1 MSKTDVKNDSRSLL
15 FQRRLPYCIAMILS
29 QTLSFQIRW
38 LDPVPEI
45 KWIFLRI
52 KLNEYIRIKLNEY
65 MRIKLNEYIRIK
77 LNEYIR
83 IKLNEYIQIKLNEY
97 IQIKLNGY

>member
-1 MSKTDVKNDSRSLL
+1 MISRKVLDMSATQDKSATH
-15 FQRRLPYCIAMILS
+15 CIAMILS
-29 QTLSFQIRW
+29 QARSFQIQW

-52 KLNEYIRIKLNEY
+52 EWIYIRIKLNEHI
-65 MRIKLNEYIRIK
+65 RIKLNEYIRIK

-83 IKLNEYIQIKLNEY
+83 IKLNEYIW
-97 IQIKLNGY
+97 IKLNGY

>member
-1 MSKTDVKNDSRSLL
+1 MLKTMAGL
-15 FQRRLPYCIAMILS
+15 FQPRPPYCIAMILS
-29 QTLSFQIRW
+29 QALSFQIQW

-65 MRIKLNEYIRIK
+65 ILIKLNE
-77 LNEYIR
+77 
-83 IKLNEYIQIKLNEY
+83 
-97 IQIKLNGY
+97 

>member
-1 MSKTDVKNDSRSLL
+1 MHVKRISSQFFL
-15 FQRRLPYCIAMILS
+15 FL
-29 QTLSFQIRW
+29 IRW

-65 MRIKLNEYIRIK
+65 IRIKLNEYLRIKLNEYIRIK
-77 LNEYIR
+77 LN
-83 IKLNEYIQIKLNEY
+83 
-97 IQIKLNGY
+97 GY